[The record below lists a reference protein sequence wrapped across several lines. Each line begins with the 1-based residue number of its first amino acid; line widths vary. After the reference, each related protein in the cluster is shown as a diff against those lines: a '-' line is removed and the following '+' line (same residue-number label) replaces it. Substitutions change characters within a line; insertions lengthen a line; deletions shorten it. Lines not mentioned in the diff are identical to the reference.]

1 MHSRSAR
8 PRFFLSIEF
17 MRQLLVVIVAS
28 LACAGVFAQ
37 TCDAV
42 SAITVMTRNAVVSPG
57 TGSEPASSERVTAP
71 DRIPFEQRNERV
83 RLAYEFNVDDCPGN
97 AASRALWVFRV
108 GAPYRITASG
118 QPLALLG
125 ANVMAMTDL
134 DPDMRSA
141 QVSAGIHNGRIPA
154 LFALPAGVRTVTI
167 ELQTLPYIPYG
178 VVKLATGPTNQ
189 MVRLHTASVRSVVG
203 YADAASGVVLVIGLL
218 CFLLW
223 LPRRRDLNLLWLAA
237 ACGLWGVRGLVYF
250 NNAVPGNP
258 VLFEMLNP
266 VNALLSASAMA
277 AAALHLLYLPPLRR
291 RLLVRLG
298 WLTAAALLP
307 LMASAATGYGSGPA
321 RAIVQVLGTGFI
333 CWLGVAF
340 WRHRRDLAA
349 RHTAGLIACVLI
361 LLMCVVHD
369 LMVVAGIL
377 PPTSDSLVFWGFILV
392 LIGFALIS
400 GEYVVRTLNLAER
413 SNEDLELRVSLKT
426 AELESSYARLRDNER
441 DAARAAE
448 RERIMREMHD
458 GLGAQLMTA
467 LRGIERGALGKD
479 DVVQSLQ
486 EGLDELRLLM
496 DSSDNTQ
503 ALQTALAN
511 WRNRWDARLAATGL
525 TLRWELDDSL
535 EGLELPGDT
544 VLQIMRVLQEAGAN
558 IVKHAQASEATV
570 HAGVRREAG
579 GEHAMVLEVTDN
591 GAGMPAESTVKFG
604 RGLRNMRM
612 RAQQI
617 GAVLDVLARADGL
630 RGTTVRLTLPL
641 AGAPAGSPVS

>member
-1 MHSRSAR
+1 MGMAAVCGVTDALAQSCD
-8 PRFFLSIEF
+8 
-17 MRQLLVVIVAS
+17 VV
-28 LACAGVFAQ
+28 
-37 TCDAV
+37 TD
-42 SAITVMTRNAVVSPG
+42 ITTMTRSQRPWHGAGPG
-57 TGSEPASSERVTAP
+57 ASTAPGQRVTVP
-71 DRIPFEQRNERV
+71 DRLPFEQRSERLQLV
-83 RLAYEFNVDDCPGN
+83 YQFDVDDCARSG
-97 AASRALWVFRV
+97 ATALWVFRV
-108 GAPYRITASG
+108 GAPYRITAG
-118 QPLALLG
+118 GEPLTLLG
-125 ANVMAMTDL
+125 ANVMALTDL
-134 DPDMRSA
+134 SPDMRGGR
-141 QVSAGIHNGRIPA
+141 VSSGVHNGRIPA

-167 ELQTLPYIPYG
+167 ELQTLPYIPSG

-266 VNALLSASAMA
+266 VNAMLSASAMA
-277 AAALHLLYLPPLRR
+277 AAALHLLYLPHQRR

-298 WLTAAALLP
+298 WLTSVALLP
-307 LMASAATGYGSGPA
+307 LLAAAAIGYGSGPA

-340 WRHRRDLAA
+340 WQHRRNLPA
-349 RHTAGLIACVLI
+349 RHTAGLLACVLT
-361 LLMCVVHD
+361 LLVCVVHD
-369 LMVVAGIL
+369 LMVVAGAL
-377 PPTSDSLVFWGFILV
+377 PATSDSLVFWGFILV

-413 SNEDLELRVSLKT
+413 SNEDLELRVSRKT

-467 LRGIERGALGKD
+467 LRGIERGALGKE
-479 DVVQSLQ
+479 DVARSLQ

-525 TLRWELDDSL
+525 TLRWVLDDSL
-535 EGLELPGDT
+535 EDLELPGDT

-570 HAGVRREAG
+570 HAGVHLDVG
-579 GEHAMVLEVTDN
+579 GIRKMVLEVTDN
-591 GAGMPAESTVKFG
+591 GMGMPAEPAGKFG
-604 RGLRNMRM
+604 RGLRNMHT

-617 GAVLDVLARADGL
+617 GAVLDVRARADGL
-630 RGTTVRLTLPL
+630 RGTTVLLTLPL
-641 AGAPAGSPVS
+641 GSATAGSPAN